1 MAEIN
6 TELTKATFN
15 ALREAV
21 NDNGWKCI
29 YNEDALTVQYG
40 VKSDDL
46 QFDFYVLLDAQRQLV
61 LLTCKLPF
69 SFVPHRR
76 VDGAVETCAI
86 NYNLIDGNF
95 AYDFT
100 NGMCHFKMTCCY
112 RESVIS
118 PKAFGFMLN
127 YPVAVLEKYYKRLYR
142 IAIGLESAD

>member
-21 NDNGWKCI
+21 NGNGWKCI
-29 YNEDALTVQYG
+29 YNEDTLTVQYG

-46 QFDFYVLLDAQRQLV
+46 QLEFYLLVDPQRQLV

-69 SFVPHRR
+69 SFVPHKR

-95 AYDFT
+95 AYDFI

-118 PKAFGFMLN
+118 PKAFEFMLN
-127 YPVAVLEKYYKRLYR
+127 YSVAVLEKYYKRLYH
-142 IAIGLESAD
+142 IAIGLESAE